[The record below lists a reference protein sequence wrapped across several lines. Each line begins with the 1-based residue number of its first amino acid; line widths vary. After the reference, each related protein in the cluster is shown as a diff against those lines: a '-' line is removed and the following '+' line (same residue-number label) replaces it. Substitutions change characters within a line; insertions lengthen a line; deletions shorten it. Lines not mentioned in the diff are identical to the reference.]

1 MNKNPEARMQAEL
14 DGREGRETEERWN
27 AEAKNGARDESR
39 KWKGV
44 EAS

>member
-1 MNKNPEARMQAEL
+1 MQAEL
-14 DGREGRETEERWN
+14 DGRKGSETKERRN